1 MLAGF
6 LNMVPRKIKWP
17 RSAPLPPPLVPPN
30 LKEMGPVDFSPD
42 DRKNLAAWLS
52 EDGWPRD
59 RMDIVMLEGYLV
71 AMIVWPVELS
81 PGAWLPAIW
90 GIRGWKVA
98 EKIAAPHL
106 YQKFNRLV
114 IGFRQHLAISMN
126 VNPRAFV
133 PGLYGVNGAVSDPN
147 GAMRW
152 CLGFLLALQHGSQG
166 FNWRSAVVT
175 SAVQSIADHSQPQ
188 GPQCAKTLEQIAEEL
203 GAAVLAIISDAP
215 IARASSPSNPPY
227 HAPLH

>member
-1 MLAGF
+1 ML
-6 LNMVPRKIKWP
+6 PRKFKWP
-17 RSAPLPPPLVPPN
+17 RSALLAPPLVPPN
-30 LKEMGPVDFSPD
+30 LKDIGPVEFSPE
-42 DRKNLAAWLS
+42 DRDNLGAWLG

-59 RMDIVMLEGYLV
+59 RMNIVMLEGYLV

-90 GIRGWKVA
+90 GIQGWKVA
-98 EKIAAPHL
+98 EKISAPEL

-114 IGFRQHLAISMN
+114 IGFRQHLAFSMN
-126 VNPRAFV
+126 SNPRTFV
-133 PGLYGVNGAVSDPN
+133 PGLYGVSGGVSEPN

-152 CLGFLLALQHGSQG
+152 SLGFLLALQHGSQG
-166 FNWRSAVVT
+166 FNWRSAEVT
-175 SAVQSIADHSQPQ
+175 SAVQVIADHSQPQ
-188 GPQCAKTLEQIAEEL
+188 GLHRAKTQGQLADEL

-215 IARASSPSNPPY
+215 IARTSSSARPLY

>member
-1 MLAGF
+1 
-6 LNMVPRKIKWP
+6 MVPRKFKWP
-17 RSAPLPPPLVPPN
+17 RSALQASPLVPPN
-30 LKEMGPVDFSPD
+30 LKDIGPVEFSPE
-42 DRKNLAAWLS
+42 DRSNLGAWLS

-98 EKIAAPHL
+98 EKIAAPEL
-106 YQKFNRLV
+106 YRTFNRLV
-114 IGFRQHLAISMN
+114 IGFRQHLAFTMN
-126 VNPRAFV
+126 ANPRTFV
-133 PGLYGVNGAVSDPN
+133 PGLYGVNGAVSEPN
-147 GAMRW
+147 GSMRW
-152 CLGFLLALQHGSQG
+152 SLGFLRALQQGSQG
-166 FNWRSAVVT
+166 FTWRSAEVT
-175 SAVQSIADHSQPQ
+175 SAVQIIADQSQPQ
-188 GPQCAKTLEQIAEEL
+188 GLQSAKTQGQIAGEL

-215 IARASSPSNPPY
+215 IARTSSSLKPLY